1 MKEEIFMNKWVTMW
15 GNAQS
20 TVLPHPAYYAKDI
33 TLRYPIFVPFDGNK
47 IRINLDNFCSNEK
60 VYINRVAI
68 SKGNK
73 KCEIFEGNIYL
84 TFNGNLDVTIDAHSN
99 VTSDEIEYSVLSD
112 EFIVVSIYLSEFTN
126 LTSGVD
132 IVGPLSGGY
141 YAYGNQLDCK
151 KLDINKSKST
161 TWVYF
166 LANIDILTSDCN
178 EAVICYGDS
187 ITSQDWPDYM
197 LLSLRENRVNNV
209 AVVRKAVS
217 GTRILREYD
226 CITYQSYGLCGK
238 KRFLHEVGSVSGATK
253 IIIQHGI
260 NDIIHPV
267 GSDVNVFRP
276 MSDMPK
282 LEELIDGIEYYLKE
296 AKTLKLTPYVGT
308 LLPIYGWR
316 TYAYFREEMKNK
328 FNDWIL
334 NNTESIDF
342 NTQIGEEIDNKYH
355 FKENCDSNDH
365 LHPSKY
371 AYKLM
376 GELAAKKLF
385 NI

>member
-1 MKEEIFMNKWVTMW
+1 MNWVTIW
-15 GNAQS
+15 GNAMS

-33 TLRYPIFVPFDGNK
+33 TLRYPIFIPFDGNK
-47 IRINLDNFCSNEK
+47 IRITLDNFCCSED
-60 VYINRVAI
+60 VYIAKVGI
-68 SKGNK
+68 SKSNK
-73 KCEIFEGNIYL
+73 KCELLSDLKYL
-84 TFNGNLDVTIDAHSN
+84 TFDGKYDVKIKAHDY
-99 VTSDEIEYSVLSD
+99 VVSDEIDYEVTSD

-141 YAYGNQLDCK
+141 FAYGNQMENK
-151 KLDINKSKST
+151 VLDINKSKKTS
-161 TWVYF
+161 WVYF
-166 LANIDILTSDCN
+166 LSNVDIYTSN
-178 EAVICYGDS
+178 ENHAIICYGDS

-197 LLSLRENRVNNV
+197 MLSLRENNIKNV

-238 KRFLHEVGSVSGATK
+238 KRFNHEVGSVAGAKK

-267 GSDVNVFRP
+267 GEDVNIFRP
-276 MSDMPK
+276 MSDLPTSNDLVLGMNYY
-282 LEELIDGIEYYLKE
+282 LEE
-296 AKTLKLTPYVGT
+296 ANKLGLDTFVGT

-316 TYAYFREEMKNK
+316 TYASFREIIKNE

-334 NNTESIDF
+334 NNTNVIDF
-342 NTQIGEEIDNKYH
+342 NDEIGNLIDGKYY
-355 FKENCDSNDH
+355 FKDECDSGDH

-376 GELAAKKLF
+376 GELAVKK
-385 NI
+385 IYIK

>member
-1 MKEEIFMNKWVTMW
+1 MNWVTMW

-33 TLRYPIFVPFDGNK
+33 TLRYKMLVPFDGTKLK
-47 IRINLDNFCSNEK
+47 ITLDNYCCNEAVHIDK
-60 VYINRVAI
+60 VGIA
-68 SKGNK
+68 KGTK
-73 KCEIFEGNIYL
+73 SLELLSEVKYL
-84 TFNGNLDVTIDAHSN
+84 TFDNNYDVTIEAHGYK
-99 VTSDEIEYSVLSD
+99 VSDEIDYEMKSD
-112 EFIVVSIYLSEFTN
+112 EFLIVSLYLKDFTN

-132 IVGPLSGGY
+132 IVGPLSGGA
-141 YAYGNQLDCK
+141 YAYGNQLENPK
-151 KLDINKSKST
+151 FDINTSKST

-166 LANIDILTSDCN
+166 LANVDIYTEDDN

-197 LLSLRENRVNNV
+197 LLALRENNVNNV
-209 AVVRKAVS
+209 SVVRKAVS
-217 GTRILREYD
+217 GTRILRQYS

-238 KRFLHEVGSVSGATK
+238 NRFNHEVGSVKGAKK

-276 MSDMPK
+276 MSDLPTTDDLVLGLK
-282 LEELIDGIEYYLKE
+282 YYLENTHQYNLE
-296 AKTLKLTPYVGT
+296 AYVGT

-316 TYAYFREEMKNK
+316 TYADFREELKNSY
-328 FNDWIL
+328 NDWIL
-334 NNTESIDF
+334 NNTNYVDFGSEIGDFID
-342 NTQIGEEIDNKYH
+342 GSWH
-355 FKENCDSNDH
+355 FKEKCDSGDH

-371 AYKLM
+371 AYDLM
-376 GELAAKKLF
+376 GKLAAKKLYK
-385 NI
+385 

>member
-1 MKEEIFMNKWVTMW
+1 MQKWVTMW

-47 IRINLDNFCSNEK
+47 IRINLDNFCCEEDVVISK
-60 VYINRVAI
+60 VAI

-73 KCEIFEGNIYL
+73 KCELYEENSYL
-84 TFNGNLDVTIDAHSN
+84 TFNGEESVTIKAHGQ
-99 VTSDEIEYSVLSD
+99 VVSDEIEYNVLSD
-112 EFIVVSIYLSEFTN
+112 EFLVVSIYLGEFTN
-126 LTSGVD
+126 LRSGVD

-141 YAYGNQLDCK
+141 YAYGNQLDNPK
-151 KLDINKSKST
+151 FDINKSRST

-166 LANIDILTSDCN
+166 LANIDVYTSN
-178 EAVICYGDS
+178 ENEVCICYGDS

-197 LLSLRENRVNNV
+197 LLSLRENGFKNV
-209 AVVRKAVS
+209 SVVRKAVS

-226 CITYQSYGLCGK
+226 CITYQSYGLCGN
-238 KRFLHEVGSVSGATK
+238 KRFIHEVGSVSGAK
-253 IIIQHGI
+253 NVIIQHGI

-267 GSDVNVFRP
+267 GSEVNIFRP
-276 MSDMPK
+276 MSDMPTFRNLTNGIRYYIAEANK
-282 LEELIDGIEYYLKE
+282 LGLN
-296 AKTLKLTPYVGT
+296 PYVGT

-316 TYAYFREEMKNK
+316 TYAGFREMLKNE
-328 FNDWIL
+328 FNDWIFHST
-334 NNTESIDF
+334 NVIDF
-342 NTQIGEEIDNKYH
+342 NNEIGVNIDNEYH
-355 FKENCDSNDH
+355 FKDNCDSGDH

-376 GELAAKKLF
+376 GELAARKVYGNK
-385 NI
+385 IKA